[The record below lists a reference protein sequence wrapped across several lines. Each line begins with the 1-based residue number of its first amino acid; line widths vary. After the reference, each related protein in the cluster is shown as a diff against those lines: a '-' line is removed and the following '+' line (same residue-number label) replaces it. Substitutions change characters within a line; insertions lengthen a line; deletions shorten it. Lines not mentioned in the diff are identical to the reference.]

1 MDALSDVLRI
11 VGLTGGVFM
20 EAEFTEPWSV
30 VGKVAPELCR
40 PFMAQPEHVVC
51 FHYVLEGRFVLRLGD
66 GTSSEVGAGEVVMLP
81 RNDVHV
87 FGSAAGIAPVSAG
100 QLIQAPEALGV
111 ARITHGGG
119 GARTRMVCGF
129 LGGNSQLHPMLASL
143 PALMTIAPDSL
154 PGGEWMAR
162 TFSYAA
168 QTMADGDPGAA
179 TVLAKMSELLFVE
192 AVRRHL
198 SALPPETTGWLAGL
212 RDPAVGRALSLLHA
226 QLEEDWTTD
235 SLARS
240 VQLSRSAFAERF
252 TTLIGM
258 PPMRYLTTWR
268 MQVAMQKL
276 RETRMNIAQIAFSV
290 GYDSEA
296 AFTRAFRRELG
307 LPPAAWRRT
316 AAG

>member
-1 MDALSDVLRI
+1 
-11 VGLTGGVFM
+11 
-20 EAEFTEPWSV
+20 
-30 VGKVAPELCR
+30 
-40 PFMAQPEHVVC
+40 
-51 FHYVLEGRFVLRLGD
+51 
-66 GTSSEVGAGEVVMLP
+66 
-81 RNDVHV
+81 
-87 FGSAAGIAPVSAG
+87 
-100 QLIQAPEALGV
+100 
-111 ARITHGGG
+111 
-119 GARTRMVCGF
+119 
-129 LGGNSQLHPMLASL
+129 
-143 PALMTIAPDSL
+143 
-154 PGGEWMAR
+154 
-162 TFSYAA
+162 
-168 QTMADGDPGAA
+168 
-179 TVLAKMSELLFVE
+179 
-192 AVRRHL
+192 L

-226 QLEEDWTTD
+226 QLEMDWTTD